1 MFMNDVAL
9 SDKEF
14 IQLTKDYSQAAE
26 AAKLVYASDKD
37 MGIVRIKKG
46 TGFSYAYNDK
56 PVTDKQQ
63 LERIKKLV
71 LPPAWRDVWIC
82 YYENGHLQATG
93 YDSKNRKQYRYHAL
107 WNALRNETKFHRLYE
122 FGKVLPK
129 LRTRIE
135 ADMQIK
141 ELTVNK
147 VLATVLSL
155 MERTYIRVGNAEYEK
170 MNGSFG
176 LTTLKDKHVKINGS
190 KITFAFKGKRGIS
203 HNITL
208 QNKRLAKAV
217 KDCRDIPGK
226 ELFQYYTESGERKA
240 IDSSMLNNYIKE
252 ATGADFSAKDFRTWA
267 GSLQMLRCLKC
278 LEKADTLGQRKSNIV
293 TALNEVSLKLGNTR
307 TVCKKYYVHP
317 GIIDLYE
324 RDEIEKYLKELDG
337 IEEPNTPNIHTRDE
351 KVLMKILKE
360 LVSGNLNPE
369 KTLIKDLKKS
379 LAKNKNSR
387 IKKDNQ
393 LQG

>member
-1 MFMNDVAL
+1 MNDVEL
-9 SDKEF
+9 SHKEF

-26 AAKLVYASDKD
+26 AAKLVYVSDKE
-37 MGIVRIKKG
+37 MGIVRIQIGKS
-46 TGFSYAYNDK
+46 FSYQYNNATVKDK
-56 PVTDKQQ
+56 KQ

-135 ADMQIK
+135 EDMQIK
-141 ELTVNK
+141 ELAVNK

-170 MNGSFG
+170 TNGSFG
-176 LTTLKDKHVKINGS
+176 LTTLKDKHVKISGS

-278 LEKADTLGQRKSNIV
+278 LEKVETASQRKSNIV
-293 TALNEVSLKLGNTR
+293 AALNEVSVKLGNTR

-324 RDEIEKYLKELDG
+324 KNEIEKYLKELDG
-337 IEEPNTPNIHTRDE
+337 IEEPDTPNTLTRDE
-351 KVLMKILKE
+351 KVLMKVLKE
-360 LVSGNLNPE
+360 FIVRG
-369 KTLIKDLKKS
+369 
-379 LAKNKNSR
+379 
-387 IKKDNQ
+387 
-393 LQG
+393 

>member
-1 MFMNDVAL
+1 MNGIEISHND
-9 SDKEF
+9 F
-14 IQLTKDYSQAAE
+14 IDITKNYSRAAE
-26 AAKLVYASDKD
+26 VANLIYVSDKD
-37 MGIVRIKKG
+37 AGIIRIKKG
-46 TGFSYAYNDK
+46 KDFAYIYNNFPVKDK
-56 PVTDKQQ
+56 NQ

-71 LPPAWRDVWIC
+71 LPPAWRNVWIC

-107 WNALRNETKFHRLYE
+107 WSSLRNETKFHRLYE
-122 FGKVLPK
+122 FGKVLPQ
-129 LRTRIE
+129 LRTRVE
-135 ADMQIK
+135 EDMQIK
-141 ELTVNK
+141 ELSEKK

-170 MNGSFG
+170 LNGSFG
-176 LTTLKDKHVKINGS
+176 LTTLKDKHVKISGN

-240 IDSSMLNNYIKE
+240 VDSSMLNNYIKE

-278 LEKADTLGQRKSNIV
+278 LEKVESAAQRKSNIV
-293 TALNEVSLKLGNTR
+293 AALNEVSLKLGNTR

-337 IEEPNTPNIHTRDE
+337 IEEPNTPNVLTKDE
-351 KVLMKILKE
+351 KVLMKILK
-360 LVSGNLNPE
+360 GM
-369 KTLIKDLKKS
+369 I
-379 LAKNKNSR
+379 
-387 IKKDNQ
+387 NQ
-393 LQG
+393 

>member
-1 MFMNDVAL
+1 MDSVDISHRDFIDITKNYSRAAEVVNL
-9 SDKEF
+9 IYVSDKE
-14 IQLTKDYSQAAE
+14 A
-26 AAKLVYASDKD
+26 
-37 MGIVRIKKG
+37 GILRVKKG
-46 TGFSYAYNDK
+46 NGFVYKYNNSSLKDK
-56 PVTDKQQ
+56 NQ
-63 LERIKKLV
+63 LQRIKKLV

-107 WNALRNETKFHRLYE
+107 WTSLRNETKFHRLYE
-122 FGKVLPK
+122 FGKVLPQ
-129 LRTRIE
+129 LRARVE
-135 ADMQIK
+135 EDMLIK
-141 ELTVNK
+141 ELSEKK

-176 LTTLKDKHVKINGS
+176 LTTLKDKHVKITGS

-203 HNITL
+203 HNISL

-226 ELFQYYTESGERKA
+226 ELFQYYTESGERRA
-240 IDSSMLNNYIKE
+240 VDSSMLNNYIKE

-278 LEKADTLGQRKSNIV
+278 LEKVETAAQRKSNIIA
-293 TALNEVSLKLGNTR
+293 ALNEVSQKLGNTR

-324 RDEIEKYLKELDG
+324 KNEIDNYLKELDG
-337 IEEPNTPNIHTRDE
+337 IEEPNTPNVLAKDE

-360 LVSGNLNPE
+360 FITSTANRDSSLVN
-369 KTLIKDLKKS
+369 DLKKS
-379 LAKNKNSR
+379 LKQK
-387 IKKDNQ
+387 
-393 LQG
+393 

>member
-1 MFMNDVAL
+1 MDSVDISH
-9 SDKEF
+9 SDF
-14 IQLTKDYSQAAE
+14 IDITKNYSRAAE
-26 AAKLVYASDKD
+26 VINLIYVSDKD
-37 MGIVRIKKG
+37 AGIIRIKKEN
-46 TGFSYAYNDK
+46 GFAYTYNNSPLKDK
-56 PVTDKQQ
+56 NQ

-107 WNALRNETKFHRLYE
+107 WNSLRNETKFHRLYE
-122 FGKVLPK
+122 FGKVLPQ
-129 LRTRIE
+129 LRTRVE
-135 ADMQIK
+135 EDMQIK

-176 LTTLKDKHVKINGS
+176 LTTLKDKHVKISGN

-240 IDSSMLNNYIKE
+240 VDSSMLNNYIKE

-278 LEKADTLGQRKSNIV
+278 LEKAETTSQRKSNIV
-293 TALNEVSLKLGNTR
+293 AALNEVSLKLGNTR

-324 RDEIEKYLKELDG
+324 KDEIEKYLKELDG
-337 IEEPNTPNIHTRDE
+337 IEEPDTPNTLTKDE

-360 LVSGNLNPE
+360 FIMSTANHESSLAD
-369 KTLIKDLKKS
+369 DLKKS
-379 LAKNKNSR
+379 LNHAKR

-393 LQG
+393 

>member
-1 MFMNDVAL
+1 MNGVEISHNDFIDITKNYSRAAEVANL
-9 SDKEF
+9 IYVSDKE
-14 IQLTKDYSQAAE
+14 
-26 AAKLVYASDKD
+26 
-37 MGIVRIKKG
+37 MGIIRIKKG
-46 TGFSYAYNDK
+46 KSFTYTYNNSPLKDK
-56 PVTDKQQ
+56 DH

-71 LPPAWRDVWIC
+71 LPPAWINVWIC
-82 YYENGHLQATG
+82 YYANGHLQATG

-107 WNALRNETKFHRLYE
+107 WSSLRNETKFHRLYE
-122 FGKVLPK
+122 FGKVLPQ
-129 LRTRIE
+129 LRTKVE
-135 ADMQIK
+135 EDMQIK
-141 ELTVNK
+141 ELSEKK

-176 LTTLKDKHVKINGS
+176 LTTLKDKHVKINGN

-240 IDSSMLNNYIKE
+240 VDSSMLNNYIKE

-278 LEKADTLGQRKSNIV
+278 LEKVESAAQRKSNIV
-293 TALNEVSLKLGNTR
+293 AALNEVSLKLGNTR

-324 RDEIEKYLKELDG
+324 KDEIEKYLKELDG
-337 IEEPNTPNIHTRDE
+337 IEEPDTPNDI
-351 KVLMKILKE
+351 
-360 LVSGNLNPE
+360 
-369 KTLIKDLKKS
+369 
-379 LAKNKNSR
+379 NKR
-387 IKKDNQ
+387 
-393 LQG
+393 

>member
-1 MFMNDVAL
+1 MDSVDISHRDFIDITKNYSRAAEVINL
-9 SDKEF
+9 IYVSDKE
-14 IQLTKDYSQAAE
+14 A
-26 AAKLVYASDKD
+26 
-37 MGIVRIKKG
+37 GIIRIKKG
-46 TGFSYAYNDK
+46 DTFAYTYNNSPLKDK
-56 PVTDKQQ
+56 TQ

-107 WNALRNETKFHRLYE
+107 WNSLRNETKFHRLYE
-122 FGKVLPK
+122 FGKVLPQ
-129 LRTRIE
+129 LRTRVE
-135 ADMQIK
+135 EDMQIK

-176 LTTLKDKHVKINGS
+176 LTTLKDKHVKISGN

-226 ELFQYYTESGERKA
+226 ELFQYYTEGRERKA
-240 IDSSMLNNYIKE
+240 VDSSMLNNYIKE

-278 LEKADTLGQRKSNIV
+278 LEKTETASQRKSNIV
-293 TALNEVSLKLGNTR
+293 AALNEVSLKLGNTR

-324 RDEIEKYLKELDG
+324 KDAIEKYLKELDG
-337 IEEPNTPNIHTRDE
+337 IEEPNTPNTLTKDE

-360 LVSGNLNPE
+360 FITATANPE
-369 KTLIKDLKKS
+369 SSLADDLKKS
-379 LAKNKNSR
+379 LNHNKR

-393 LQG
+393 SPD